1 MWTSEDRWLK
11 ISGKR
16 PSRWAAAL
24 VLGLALG
31 ASGAVA
37 APAPQSADRAPA
49 SAQERGDLRR
59 AVESRFEVLPV
70 SGGVLLKPRQPK
82 AGVRTVEVTGD
93 RIAVNGEAVSARTLR
108 DWLGADADPV
118 IRSGGLA
125 AADQRQLFGLGDGGS
140 AARPPATP
148 SEAAPSPDGGD
159 ETPATS
165 DADNG
170 NDKDVTETSV
180 EAPATPTPPTVP
192 PEPPRLR
199 SRHGAGSRVN
209 VGGSVTVRKDE
220 VAEDAVAVGG
230 SVEVDG
236 EVNHDVTAI
245 GGPVRI
251 EGTVGGE
258 VISVGSSVYLGPHA
272 VVEGDVTSVGG
283 SIEQDPGAVIHGAK
297 DEVGMMPFLH
307 RGGWRRGPV
316 WNHWGFWGGVS
327 DLMGSLMSLILT
339 GLLVCLVMLVAR
351 RAVERVDRQLVAQPW
366 QSAAAG
372 LAGSIFFWPLLI
384 VVTIL
389 LAITIVGCVLFLL
402 YPFLLLWVALLLL
415 LGYTAAAYR
424 LGLWLELRFNR
435 NFGGPYATAL
445 VGVLALKIWHVL
457 GNLFDLMPGP
467 FGLFG
472 FLISLFG
479 TLLTMSALVVGFG
492 AVILSRFGM
501 EPGYWPRRGAPP
513 MPQSPQPFPAYPG
526 GPVPYPPVEP
536 LPLSQP
542 RWEEPGMHPQPPQ
555 EPEPPR

>member
-1 MWTSEDRWLK
+1 MWTSEDRWLNFP
-11 ISGKR
+11 GKR
-16 PSRWAAAL
+16 SPRLAAAAL

-31 ASGAVA
+31 AAGTTAA

-49 SAQERGDLRR
+49 TAQERGDLRR
-59 AVESRFEVLPV
+59 AIESRYEVLPV

-93 RIAVNGEAVSARTLR
+93 RIAVNGEAVSPRTLR

-118 IRSGGLA
+118 IRLQGLA
-125 AADQRQLFGLGDGGS
+125 AADQRQLFGLGDGDARTP
-140 AARPPATP
+140 AAS
-148 SEAAPSPDGGD
+148 SEAVPSPDHGD
-159 ETPATS
+159 ETPATT
-165 DADNG
+165 DADN
-170 NDKDVTETSV
+170 DVTETSV
-180 EAPATPTPPTVP
+180 ETPATPTPPVVP
-192 PEPPRLR
+192 DVPEPPRLR

-209 VGGSVTVRKDE
+209 VGGSVTVRKGE
-220 VAEDAVAVGG
+220 VAEEAVAVGG
-230 SVEVDG
+230 SVEVAG

-283 SIEQDPGAVIHGAK
+283 SIELDPGAVIHGAK
-297 DEVGMMPFLH
+297 AEVGMMPFLRH
-307 RGGWRRGPV
+307 GGWRHGPV

-327 DLMGSLMSLILT
+327 DLLGSLLSLILT
-339 GLLVCLVMLVAR
+339 GLLVCLVLLVAR

-366 QSAAAG
+366 QSAAVG

-384 VVTIL
+384 VVTVL

-402 YPFLLLWVALLLL
+402 YPFLLLYVALLLL

-424 LGLWLELRFNR
+424 VGSWLELRFSR

-472 FLISLFG
+472 FLVSLFG
-479 TLLTMSALVVGFG
+479 TLLTMAALIVGFG
-492 AVILSRFGM
+492 AVILSRFGL

-513 MPQSPQPFPAYPG
+513 MPQPSPAYAG

-542 RWEEPGMHPQPPQ
+542 RWEEPGVHPQTPQ